1 MMTAPHLVY
10 VADPMCSWCWGFSPV
25 VEAIR
30 RRFGEALPIRPM
42 MGGLRPQTTKVMDA
56 AARQTIRTHWEHVHE
71 ATGQPF
77 DWGFFDREGFV
88 YDTDPAAR
96 AVVVVRRTGTAQALD
111 TLRAVQHAFY
121 AENRDVTDAAVL
133 ADLAASTA
141 GIDRD
146 GFLEAFGSEDAK
158 QETWRDYGIS
168 HQAGITGFPTL
179 LAGQG
184 GGTPYLPVT
193 RGYQPPDSII
203 PALERWLATAAG

>member
-1 MMTAPHLVY
+1 MTGPHLVY

-25 VEAIR
+25 IEAVR
-30 RRFGEALPIRPM
+30 RRYGEALPVRPM
-42 MGGLRPQTTKVMDA
+42 MGGLRPQIAKPMDEA
-56 AARQTIRTHWEHVHE
+56 AKRTIRTHWEHVHE

-77 DWGFFDREGFV
+77 DWAFFERQGFV

-96 AVVVVRRTGTAQALD
+96 AVVIVRRTGMAAALD
-111 TLRAVQHAFY
+111 LLRAVQHAFY

-133 ADLAASTA
+133 ADLAAA
-141 GIDRD
+141 ADVDRD
-146 GFLEAFGSEDAK
+146 GFLAAFESEDAK

-193 RGYQPPDSII
+193 RGYQPAESII
-203 PALERWLATAAG
+203 PALDRWLAGAAG